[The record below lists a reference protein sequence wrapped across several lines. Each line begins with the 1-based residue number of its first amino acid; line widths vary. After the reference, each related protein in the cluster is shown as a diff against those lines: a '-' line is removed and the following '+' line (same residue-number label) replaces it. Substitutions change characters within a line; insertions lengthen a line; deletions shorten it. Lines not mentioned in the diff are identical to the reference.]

1 MKKILI
7 VNVNWLGDVLFSTPI
22 FKALKKKYPNSY
34 IACMIPSRCKEILEG
49 NPNLDE
55 IILFDEKAEQKGM
68 FAKLRFISQLK
79 KKNFDTTFLLHR
91 SFTKGLIVYLA
102 GIPERIGYFRKKRNL
117 LLTKSIVAPN
127 KDKVHRLKYY
137 LNLIESQGIKV
148 EDKLCEVFVSESDED
163 YIKNLL
169 DENKIYGNDFVVAI
183 NPGGN
188 WNLKRW
194 PKGHFAELANRL
206 SAEFN
211 AKIIITGAKK
221 DIRLAE
227 EVSNLMKAKPIIFC
241 GRTTLK
247 QLAALF
253 KKVNLVISA
262 DSGPMHIANAVGAKL
277 LALFGPTSPLITG
290 PRNKENCIILKSEV
304 NCKIPCYI
312 LDCKNNVCMKNI
324 KPDEV
329 FEKIKKSFIA
339 R

>member
-7 VNVNWLGDVLFSTPI
+7 INVNWLGDVLFSTPI

-34 IACMIPSRCKEILEG
+34 IACMIPARCKEILEG

-55 IILFDEKAEQKGM
+55 IILFDERAEQKSI

-79 KKNFDTTFLLHR
+79 KKGFDTAFLLHR
-91 SFTKGLIVYLA
+91 SFTKGLIVYLS
-102 GIPERIGYFRKKRNL
+102 GIPERVGYFTKKRNF
-117 LLTKSIVAPN
+117 LLTKSIIPPD
-127 KDKVHRLKYY
+127 KDKVHRLEYY
-137 LNLIESQGIKV
+137 LNLIESQGINV
-148 EDKLCEVFVSESDED
+148 EDKSCEIFISETDKD

-169 DENKIYGNDFVVAI
+169 IGNGISNNDFVVAI

-188 WNLKRW
+188 WSLKRW
-194 PKGHFAELANRL
+194 PKEHFGELADKL
-206 SAEFN
+206 VSDLD

-227 EVSNLMKAKPIIFC
+227 EISNLMKAKPIIFC

-262 DSGPMHIANAVGAKL
+262 DSAPMHIANVVGAKL
-277 LALFGPTSPLITG
+277 LALFGPTSPGITG
-290 PRNKENCIILKSEV
+290 PYNKENCIILKSEV
-304 NCKIPCYI
+304 DCKIPCYI
-312 LDCKNNVCMKNI
+312 LDCKNNICMKNI
-324 KPDEV
+324 KPQTVLD
-329 FEKIKKSFIA
+329 KIKEFIN

>member
-1 MKKILI
+1 MKRILI

-34 IACMIPSRCKEILEG
+34 IACMIPARCKEILEG

-55 IILFDEKAEQKGM
+55 IILFNERAEQKGM

-79 KKNFDTTFLLHR
+79 KKDFDTAFLLHR
-91 SFTKGLIVYLA
+91 SFTKALIVYLS

-117 LLTKSIVAPN
+117 LLTKSIIPPD
-127 KDKVHRLKYY
+127 KDRVHRLEYY

-148 EDKLCEVFVSESDED
+148 EDKSCEVFVSEADKEH
-163 YIKNLL
+163 IKNLL
-169 DENKIYGNDFVVAI
+169 IENGISDNDFVVAI

-194 PKGHFAELANRL
+194 PKGHFAELADKL
-206 SAEFN
+206 VSDLDV
-211 AKIIITGAKK
+211 KIIITGAKK

-227 EVSNLMKAKPIIFC
+227 EISNLMKAKPIIFC
-241 GRTTLK
+241 GKTTLK

-262 DSGPMHIANAVGAKL
+262 DSGPMHIANALGAKL
-277 LALFGPTSPLITG
+277 IALFGPTSPGITG
-290 PRNKENCIILKSEV
+290 PYNKENCIILKSEV

-312 LDCKNNVCMKNI
+312 LDCKNNICMKNI

-329 FEKIKKSFIA
+329 LGEIKKEFNY
-339 R
+339 